1 MLILGGLPAARR
13 RNPSTVKENRRR
25 TGPPPAKP
33 GDDANTKSAAT
44 MASVAAT
51 PSGGSSGM
59 DKYYSSKIGDLNS
72 VSDGVSLFLF
82 LNVRWN
88 PLRRGARLSLI
99 VNTNYS
105 YSSLRLRL
113 VLLHTH
119 VPILH
124 ISPNIFSL
132 SLYRQSLNAPL
143 TSNVSKPGATNSMP
157 KYACS
162 ARNST
167 TSKNLAPTSAR

>member
-44 MASVAAT
+44 MASVAAA

-72 VSDGVSLFLF
+72 VSDGVPRFLF
-82 LNVRWN
+82 LCVWLTNLHH
-88 PLRRGARLSLI
+88 PHQRGGASCFIARQQQQLFSSFDSAYSLPYPSFHLSS
-99 VNTNYS
+99 N
-105 YSSLRLRL
+105 
-113 VLLHTH
+113 
-119 VPILH
+119 ILT
-124 ISPNIFSL
+124 ITI
-132 SLYRQSLNAPL
+132 
-143 TSNVSKPGATNSMP
+143 
-157 KYACS
+157 
-162 ARNST
+162 
-167 TSKNLAPTSAR
+167 